1 MPDDRLEIRSFSV
14 VFDLE
19 RRIHSIDRF
28 RIPLP
33 YGLPLRS
40 LAYFAAAL
48 VLVLM
53 ASRIPLVSVLLAQ
66 LPAPARYVVVPMV
79 VAAVLT
85 QLRVDGRCAHDVAV
99 AWISWR
105 VGRARDRRVPTVRF
119 ADVPCVPDE
128 RGAAYRSCR
137 LEGPGEGLLRLPYD
151 AHPGLHTLTVR
162 PRPGGPLWEGTRF
175 TLQSRQQLRIR

>member
-1 MPDDRLEIRSFSV
+1 M

-40 LAYFAAAL
+40 LAYFGTALLL
-48 VLVLM
+48 VLVAARL
-53 ASRIPLVSVLLAQ
+53 PVVNLPLAQ

-79 VAAVLT
+79 IAAVLT
-85 QLRVDGRCAHDVAV
+85 QLRVDGRCAHDAAA
-99 AWISWR
+99 AWIAWR
-105 VGRARDRRVPTVRF
+105 LDSARDRRPGIERLS
-119 ADVPCVPDE
+119 DISCLPDD
-128 RGAAYRSCR
+128 RGPIYRRCR
-137 LEGPGEGLLRLPYD
+137 LTGPVDGVLRLPYD

-162 PRPGGPLWEGTRF
+162 PRPGRPLWEGTRF
-175 TLQSRQQLRIR
+175 TLQSRQRVRVR